1 MVLKTRKTSKS
12 VVGQE
17 AFFLHSWVDLGVW
30 TNMLRGKGRE
40 PTLVPKLPDDKTIEQ
55 LTLHRRRAVG
65 QWETC
70 GATRAGEND
79 AAGATGHAVAPATCD
94 GNGRALGA
102 WDGSTDAGGRT
113 HELPR
118 PISGLGPGWGGSPS
132 SFDWWRLQNP

>member
-40 PTLVPKLPDDKTIEQ
+40 PTLVPKVQSSSLP
-55 LTLHRRRAVG
+55 LHRRRSLGLEDAWGRWVG
-65 QWETC
+65 AW
-70 GATRAGEND
+70 END